1 MTPRIISGSLADDTI
16 LKMTARF
23 IIGMFLLAPWVLF
36 RRMVKSHAP
45 QDASPYALML
55 LKGAIP
61 GLMAGVSLFWFADM
75 LNSKL
80 GLLKMEK

>member
-1 MTPRIISGSLADDTI
+1 MTPRIISGSLADDSI

-36 RRMVKSHAP
+36 RMMVKSHAP
-45 QDASPYALML
+45 QDSSPDALML

-61 GLMAGVSLFWFADM
+61 GLMAGVSLF
-75 LNSKL
+75 
-80 GLLKMEK
+80 